1 MNKTIILLFISS
13 ILYSFGADKPKNKL
27 SDTFQ
32 SPTSQLSNNNYS
44 NLSKHNIISASILE
58 GNELDSFWLSI
69 DCDNIDDIAGFQFEL
84 PNNLNLLAVEGVRT
98 NDAGFQL
105 HHNSKGL
112 ILGFSMS
119 GETLQALSIDSN
131 STKPSFIKLHVQI
144 SDTQSN
150 LSFPIKT
157 ILAGPKGN
165 RLSFKGQTSEL
176 VINNQSILISFNE

>member
-1 MNKTIILLFISS
+1 MNKTIILLFIGS

-119 GETLQALSIDSN
+119 GDSISPLSYVSDQGQSI
-131 STKPSFIKLHVQI
+131 IVKLHVKADMN
-144 SDTQSN
+144 S
-150 LSFPIKT
+150 LFSFPIKS
-157 ILAGPKGN
+157 ILAGPKGEK
-165 RLSFKGQTSEL
+165 LSFKYLQDTLLLKNES
-176 VINNQSILISFNE
+176 VIISFVE